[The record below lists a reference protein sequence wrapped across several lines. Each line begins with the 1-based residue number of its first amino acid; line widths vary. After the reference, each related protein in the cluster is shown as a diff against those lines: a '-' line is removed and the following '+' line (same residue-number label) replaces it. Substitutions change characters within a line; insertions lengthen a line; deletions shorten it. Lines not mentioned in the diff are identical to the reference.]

1 MDELK
6 QETLAWDNNQF
17 INLLQTDLLTY
28 SMSVSI
34 APMTK
39 VIETLG
45 TTMVASCNSDLV
57 LGSTLYKHD
66 ETLQQLLNRM
76 NHAETKQDQ
85 ANEMSAATTEDLRSQ
100 IQEATQGV
108 RADLLALIHSLEVKN
123 NAIEQAVQASND
135 KLDNFA
141 AESSRS
147 SEPEVPTQDEN
158 QITRRL
164 DHLETLIDGLQ
175 KQHSSPP
182 SLPTNDATWKDDVM
196 EQMQTQ
202 LNTMQQYMQSELEN
216 ERQRINDMLRDQ
228 AVNSKSNESKALP
241 SPTSPLKRAQSHSSG
256 LRPDALEL
264 VKANSS
270 DFRATVDLAPVYERL
285 DREEQLLEAL
295 RQQIEGLQENLDQ
308 VHADSKKL
316 QDEVSKIEV
325 TPLVAPEASAVP
337 IVPSL
342 ALEPQNEVLE
352 NEVHRL
358 MLLLEG
364 LTQEIREIQ
373 CQQSARNRDR
383 DNKLNEFEKHI
394 KALETADLVHN
405 SLLDTQKASI
415 QKMKPEIAKIASDLQ
430 GLIDNQSLMQSFSS
444 ASSGGDAPD
453 LSMVFAKLAEMR
465 KAQQDE
471 NQELKNNIDATV
483 DSLRENQQQLN
494 ALKSDVIKFDDKIN
508 SHDTVLEAQKD
519 REGVSNAHLG
529 RQLEAQIA
537 SQKDLVQRGL
547 NIQERV
553 LTSLHDLSQRAAE
566 LRQDFDKDGAVDK
579 AREIQKLF
587 QAFYHIAPHINHV
600 LAIPLNAHDT
610 LLRIFHSID
619 SGHLPPDQNRA
630 LLDSLNVV
638 HQMLSSLEL
647 HNETFNKQNELSRS
661 QLDEVWNAWNSK
673 LHADAFA
680 KITLFSKELRDL
692 VKQAPRPTVVAP
704 PQQNNNN
711 PIKHALAD
719 TGDGK
724 VLETKLVATNRRLS
738 DIEDN
743 LRILSKNL
751 TAYKQDMNE
760 KVTAGN
766 LSKLKFQVFSELA
779 KIHAF
784 LGSARFQGPP
794 GVPLKVAEEGE
805 IKATLDAQ
813 AEHIA
818 GLCNDLKQSIA
829 DKAKEGDGP
838 ATNSLSKL
846 SSENDGFNAK
856 LDAITEKVADLFLT
870 LELNRSAVQPKHS
883 IPTYNPAQLLDSF
896 AQNIE
901 AKLTETQNSNRKQIE
916 CIKED
921 LNDLVRQRVSK
932 ALQSLP
938 IPLAGGDETTAA
950 ASKPMMCIA
959 CSRPVKLEGSVQDTI
974 HDRLPVETMVKVPHD
989 PVLDVPIDEPGD
1001 EYHVYR
1007 AGFRMPTH
1015 DKRATNAG
1023 KNLLPLLNSLS
1034 PTQSPTK
1041 RSRKKLTSPQT
1052 SE

>member
-17 INLLQTDLLTY
+17 TNLLQTDLLTY
-28 SMSVSI
+28 SLSVSI
-34 APMTK
+34 APITK
-39 VIETLG
+39 VIET
-45 TTMVASCNSDLV
+45 M
-57 LGSTLYKHD
+57 GSTLHKHD
-66 ETLQQLLNRM
+66 ETLRQLLNRM

-108 RADLLALIHSLEVKN
+108 RADLLTLIHSLEVKN

-147 SEPEVPTQDEN
+147 SAPEAPTRDEN
-158 QITRRL
+158 EITRRL
-164 DHLETLIDGLQ
+164 DHLEKLIDGLQ
-175 KQHSSPP
+175 KQNSSSP
-182 SLPTNDATWKDDVM
+182 SLPTNDATCNDDVM
-196 EQMQTQ
+196 KQMQAQ
-202 LNTMQQYMQSELEN
+202 LNTMQQFMQSELEN
-216 ERQRINDMLRDQ
+216 ERQRINEMLRDQ
-228 AVNSKSNESKALP
+228 AINSKSNESKALP
-241 SPTSPLKRAQSHSSG
+241 SPTSLLKRAQSHSSG

-316 QDEVSKIEV
+316 QDEVSNIA
-325 TPLVAPEASAVP
+325 TPFVAPEASAIP
-337 IVPSL
+337 IVPKS
-342 ALEPQNEVLE
+342 QNEVLE

-373 CQQSARNRDR
+373 SQQSARNRDR

-483 DSLRENQQQLN
+483 DSLRENQQQLS
-494 ALKSDVIKFDDKIN
+494 ALKSDVIKYDGKLN
-508 SHDTVLEAQKD
+508 SHDIVLEAQKD
-519 REGVSNAHLG
+519 REAVSNAHLG

-553 LTSLHDLSQRAAE
+553 MTSLHDLSQQAAE

-619 SGHLPPDQNRA
+619 AGHLPPDQNRA

-647 HNETFNKQNELSRS
+647 HNESLNKQNELNRS

-673 LHADAFA
+673 LHADALA

-692 VKQAPRPTVVAP
+692 VKQAPRTTVVAP

-711 PIKHALAD
+711 PVKHALAD

-743 LRILSKNL
+743 LRILSKNI

-766 LSKLKFQVFSELA
+766 LSKLKLA

-870 LELNRSAVQPKHS
+870 LELNRSAIQPKHS

-901 AKLTETQNSNRKQIE
+901 AKLTETQNSNRKVLL
-916 CIKED
+916 D
-921 LNDLVRQRVSK
+921 
-932 ALQSLP
+932 
-938 IPLAGGDETTAA
+938 
-950 ASKPMMCIA
+950 
-959 CSRPVKLEGSVQDTI
+959 DT
-974 HDRLPVETMVKVPHD
+974 
-989 PVLDVPIDEPGD
+989 
-1001 EYHVYR
+1001 
-1007 AGFRMPTH
+1007 
-1015 DKRATNAG
+1015 
-1023 KNLLPLLNSLS
+1023 
-1034 PTQSPTK
+1034 
-1041 RSRKKLTSPQT
+1041 
-1052 SE
+1052 

>member
-1 MDELK
+1 MSVESATMDELK

-17 INLLQTDLLTY
+17 TNLLQTDLLTY
-28 SMSVSI
+28 SLSVSI
-34 APMTK
+34 APITK
-39 VIETLG
+39 VIET
-45 TTMVASCNSDLV
+45 M
-57 LGSTLYKHD
+57 GSTLHKHD
-66 ETLQQLLNRM
+66 ETLRQLLNRM

-147 SEPEVPTQDEN
+147 SAPEAPTRDEN
-158 QITRRL
+158 EITRRL
-164 DHLETLIDGLQ
+164 DHLEKLIDGLQ
-175 KQHSSPP
+175 KQNSSSP
-182 SLPTNDATWKDDVM
+182 SLPTNYATCNDDVM
-196 EQMQTQ
+196 KQMQAQ
-202 LNTMQQYMQSELEN
+202 LNTMQQFMQSELEN
-216 ERQRINDMLRDQ
+216 ERQRINEMLRDQ
-228 AVNSKSNESKALP
+228 AINSKSNESKALP
-241 SPTSPLKRAQSHSSG
+241 SPTSLLKRAQSHSSG

-316 QDEVSKIEV
+316 QDEVSNIA
-325 TPLVAPEASAVP
+325 TPFVAPEASAIP

-373 CQQSARNRDR
+373 SQQSARNRDR

-483 DSLRENQQQLN
+483 DSLRENQQQLS
-494 ALKSDVIKFDDKIN
+494 ALKSDVIKFDGKLN
-508 SHDTVLEAQKD
+508 SHDIVLEAQKD
-519 REGVSNAHLG
+519 REAVSNAHLG

-553 LTSLHDLSQRAAE
+553 MTSLHDLSQQAAE

-619 SGHLPPDQNRA
+619 AGHLPPDQNRA

-647 HNETFNKQNELSRS
+647 HNETLNKQNELSRS
-661 QLDEVWNAWNSK
+661 QLDEVCNAWNSK
-673 LHADAFA
+673 LHADALA

-692 VKQAPRPTVVAP
+692 VKQAPRTTVVAP

-711 PIKHALAD
+711 PVKHALAD

-743 LRILSKNL
+743 LRILSKNI

-870 LELNRSAVQPKHS
+870 LERTLTQFCAEEDLHYYAVNRSAIQPKHS

-959 CSRPVKLEGSVQDTI
+959 CSRPVKLEGSVQGSKEND
-974 HDRLPVETMVKVPHD
+974 
-989 PVLDVPIDEPGD
+989 
-1001 EYHVYR
+1001 
-1007 AGFRMPTH
+1007 
-1015 DKRATNAG
+1015 
-1023 KNLLPLLNSLS
+1023 
-1034 PTQSPTK
+1034 
-1041 RSRKKLTSPQT
+1041 
-1052 SE
+1052 